1 MTEDEEKLFFTI
13 GDPQQDLKDVVLF
26 ALTTGARKG
35 KSLNLKNPG
44 RHLFL
49 IFPIPSFFLFSDL
62 GVNFYEIILVNIF

>member
-35 KSLNLKNPG
+35 KILNLKKA
-44 RHLFL
+44 LF
-49 IFPIPSFFLFSDL
+49 F
-62 GVNFYEIILVNIF
+62 